1 MKTAQVKEELPEN
14 EAKEEVSKT
23 ETEELP
29 ENEINEIP
37 GKVEDKE
44 KKEKFLS
51 VLNNSILTNDYVTAY
66 KILAEARDFVTGNII
81 STKTCKQLE
90 SIFNKKLKEK
100 LIELGFVDISGKI
113 LSTTF
118 WAMIS
123 SGNLALKGPPG
134 VGKSYFSKAILPE
147 LWVQNRQKPFV
158 LVIQPDRN
166 MDIASLVAD
175 RGIKQGE
182 TIVEEGQIADAVNLV
197 NRGHRVILV
206 LEEINQWPAK
216 VLKDINDFLE
226 ERKLE
231 RKIAGKSIKLECS
244 KQNLF
249 IIANYN
255 PEGFTLGDDDTGS
268 VSSRF
273 IFCDLPFPSKAD
285 LENIIEINI
294 SNREFSQTSIGDEIK
309 RRPTKPFLRSMSDI
323 CYSIR
328 SSIDSGE
335 FGPLAM
341 PIGTRNI
348 INFSKAL
355 LNNNNITDAILKSLV
370 DPILE
375 KYVREGPLTNVEPKV
390 YEEYIRTV
398 FKAVKQ
404 VLGTIDNV
412 DEKNLKSLQK
422 GLNITIS
429 DLYQFQGK
437 KPYEI
442 TIRKSYILEIKK
454 PSVKQLEP
462 VIAQDLSTDKE
473 ELPKSEPLSEVSSKK
488 NLMPKGQQ
496 ENLEQQEILPTLSSS
511 TSLPEKVEP
520 NLIQPTV
527 PGLTGPLATQ
537 QASEEE
543 TKPAEVKQP
552 KTTLKSIKPSSKMLC
567 LKCGTIMSVAVDSR
581 GKKNLICDNPDCR
594 NILPIPQ
601 YGEIRIIPK
610 NCKICGSTILQINR
624 RNNKIIHI
632 CPVCWRNPEINGPC
646 ETCHLFS
653 QCVR

>member
-1 MKTAQVKEELPEN
+1 M
-14 EAKEEVSKT
+14 
-23 ETEELP
+23 
-29 ENEINEIP
+29 
-37 GKVEDKE
+37 
-44 KKEKFLS
+44 
-51 VLNNSILTNDYVTAY
+51 NDYVTAF

-81 STKTCKQLE
+81 STKTYKQLE
-90 SIFNKKLKEK
+90 STFNKNLKEK
-100 LIELGFVDISGKI
+100 LVELGFVDVSGKI

-134 VGKSYFSKAILPE
+134 VGKSFFSKAILPE
-147 LWVQNRQKPFV
+147 LWVQDHQKPYV
-158 LVIQPDRN
+158 LTIQPDRN

-182 TIVEEGQIADAVNLV
+182 TIVEEGQIADAVSLANK
-197 NRGHRVILV
+197 GHRVILV

-231 RKIAGKSIKLECS
+231 RKIAGKSMKLSCS
-244 KQNLF
+244 KENLF

-255 PEGFTLGDDDTGS
+255 PEGYTLGDDDTGS

-285 LENIIEINI
+285 LENIIEMNI
-294 SNREFSQTSIGDEIK
+294 SDRKFSQTAIGDEIK
-309 RRPTKPFLRSMSDI
+309 RRPTKPFLRAMSDI

-348 INFSKAL
+348 LNFSKAL
-355 LNNNNITDAILKSLV
+355 LNNNLISDAILKSLV

-375 KYVREGPLTNVEPKV
+375 KYVREGPLTNIEPRV
-390 YEEYIRTV
+390 YEEYVRTV

-442 TIRKSYILEIKK
+442 TIREGHILEVKK
-454 PSVKQLEP
+454 PTVKQLEP
-462 VIAQDLSTDKE
+462 VITPALLTKKE
-473 ELPKSEPLSEVSSKK
+473 ETSEGKPLPEV
-488 NLMPKGQQ
+488 LVPEAPK
-496 ENLEQQEILPTLSSS
+496 ENLKPQEALSSLSSS
-511 TSLPEKVEP
+511 GSSQAKIESESVQLVTSNVKPQAVQEVSEEKKPREVEP
-520 NLIQPTV
+520 P
-527 PGLTGPLATQ
+527 
-537 QASEEE
+537 
-543 TKPAEVKQP
+543 EVTPKSAKQP
-552 KTTLKSIKPSSKMLC
+552 PKMLC
-567 LKCGTIMSVAVDSR
+567 LKCGTNMSIAVDSR
-581 GKKNLICDNPDCR
+581 GKKNLICDNHDCR
-594 NILPIPQ
+594 NILAIPQ
-601 YGEIRIIPK
+601 FATDIRIISK
-610 NCKICGSTILQINR
+610 TCKICGSAILQVSR
-624 RNNKIIHI
+624 RNDKLVHI
-632 CPVCWRNPEINGPC
+632 CPVCWRNREINGPC

-653 QCVR
+653 QCMR